1 MFIYY
6 AFHEKEESSIIVAIM
21 QWLVDIIILV
31 FPAFFFL
38 YLLVVF
44 MYKDKVKLIE
54 YLYPKKFWLGWAL
67 NHLPSNLLKNLDK
80 LETSLLKFWE

>member
-6 AFHEKEESSIIVAIM
+6 PFHEKEESSIIVAVM

-38 YLLVVF
+38 HLLVIF

-54 YLYPKKFWLGWAL
+54 YLYRM
-67 NHLPSNLLKNLDK
+67 S
-80 LETSLLKFWE
+80 SR